1 MADPAA
7 RAAARLLDPAAI
19 RLDARAAGRD
29 EAVRL
34 CGRMLVEAGA
44 VEPGYVE
51 AMLERE
57 RSIST
62 HLGEGV
68 AIPHGTA
75 AGRDLV
81 RRDAL
86 AVVRFP
92 DGVDWD
98 GPRVTVC
105 IAIAAR
111 GDGHI
116 GILAELAQ
124 VLLDPDR
131 ARALREAA
139 TPADVLRLLDPGGA
153 GETDEDDDR
162 DSDREHDRDDRLE
175 EQEPTG

>member
-1 MADPAA
+1 MRSVAEPAA
-7 RAAARLLDPAAI
+7 GPARLLDPGAI
-19 RLDARAAGRD
+19 RLDARAADRD

-34 CGRMLVEAGA
+34 CGRVLVDAGA
-44 VEPGYVE
+44 VEPGYVD

-98 GPRVTVC
+98 GPAVTVC

-116 GILAELAQ
+116 GILAELAE

-139 TPADVLRLLDPGGA
+139 EPEDVLRLLEPAGA
-153 GETDEDDDR
+153 GGTTE
-162 DSDREHDRDDRLE
+162 DDRLE